1 MRESEFPHRPGPGQY
16 KNGIME
22 DNMLFEIDF
31 ERFIQENLGFRELLV
46 SQMLVSGYTV
56 ADIARYQGVSRRY
69 ITRVVT
75 NLREKFREFLGR
87 LLL

>member
-1 MRESEFPHRPGPGQY
+1 MPDDRFPHLPNKGQY
-16 KNGIME
+16 KSDILE

-31 ERFIQENLGFRELLV
+31 ERFIQENLDFRELLV

-75 NLREKFREFLGR
+75 NLREKFRDFLGK